1 MSWLGQSRLLQLSSS
16 SSPFMTSNNI
26 LDLNQTKIANM
37 VIQASISLILSQRK
51 PKRTEVKIHP
61 PILLPSN

>member
-1 MSWLGQSRLLQLSSS
+1 
-16 SSPFMTSNNI
+16 MTSNNI